1 MEGEDMATA
10 GRHRHP
16 GGRPAVYELSQF
28 GERLKAR
35 LDSKGWSRNTLSER
49 TGINASTLWRWM
61 VGQASPP
68 LDKVVEIA
76 GKVGC
81 EAADLIPKKAR

>member
-1 MEGEDMATA
+1 MATVSQK
-10 GRHRHP
+10 RHP
-16 GGRPAVYELSQF
+16 GGRPPVYALSDF

-35 LDSKGWSRNTLSER
+35 LDSRGWSRNTLSER

-68 LDKVVEIA
+68 VDKVLQIA
-76 GKVGC
+76 GKIGC
-81 EAADLIPKKAR
+81 DAAELIPKKTR

>member
-1 MEGEDMATA
+1 MAA
-10 GRHRHP
+10 PRKARHP
-16 GGRPAVYELSQF
+16 GGRPAVYELSEF
-28 GERLKAR
+28 GQRLKKR
-35 LDSKGWSRNTLSER
+35 LDQRGWSRNTLADS

-68 LDKVVEIA
+68 VDKVVAIA

-81 EAADLIPKKAR
+81 QPADLIPSNTR